1 MSELTSISAGLWVYK
16 ALSSSEELMRL
27 CGKVFPVVSEAG
39 AQLPYVCYR
48 KAANAALPVKQ
59 GRSSDAVSIEVTCYA
74 RTYAESVCMAEIVRG
89 VLEGGEA
96 EDYVDASGRRLAVA
110 CAQMIDCEE
119 AWADDAYMQNMT
131 FEIRIY

>member
-16 ALSSSEELMRL
+16 ALSSSGELMRV

-48 KAANAALPVKQ
+48 KASNASLPVKR
-59 GRSSDAVSIEVTCYA
+59 GRSSDAVSVDVACYA
-74 RTYAESVCMAEIVRG
+74 RTYAESVGMAEVVRG
-89 VLEGGEA
+89 VLEGGGT

-110 CAQMIDCEE
+110 GALLVDCAEG
-119 AWADDAYMQNMT
+119 WADDAYVQTMT

>member
-16 ALSSSEELMRL
+16 ALSASKELMRV

-48 KAANAALPVKQ
+48 KGSNTSLPVKQ

-74 RTYAESVCMAEIVRG
+74 RTYAESVNMAEIVRG
-89 VLEGGEA
+89 VLEGGET
-96 EDYVDASGRRLAVA
+96 EDYVDATGRRLAVA

-119 AWADDAYMQNMT
+119 AWADDAYVQNMT